1 MSSIFSACNCSI
13 HYLGRVQRSGWMRFF
28 PWMRLYQ
35 CANCRKLQL
44 LPQKEVDRAKVE
56 YGSRGAYRDRRA
68 PRSVDPNKGLGIGG
82 RPKVGG

>member
-35 CANCRKLQL
+35 CASCKKLQL
-44 LPQKEVDRAKVE
+44 LPQKEVDRAKAA
-56 YGSRGAYRDRRA
+56 YGSRATYG
-68 PRSVDPNKGLGIGG
+68 KGE
-82 RPKVGG
+82 REAAR

>member
-35 CANCRKLQL
+35 CANCKKLQL
-44 LPQKEVDRAKVE
+44 LPQKEVDRAKAA
-56 YGSRGAYRDRRA
+56 YGSRVTNGKGGRDATPSTTA
-68 PRSVDPNKGLGIGG
+68 PRA
-82 RPKVGG
+82 